1 MNLPEQVG
9 VMVLPQTVFFPHHL
23 LPLHIFEP
31 RYRTM
36 LHQALE
42 GSRMFAVTNEAISS
56 TPAPRVA
63 GLGLIRSCVQQPD
76 GTSNLVLQGLAR
88 VRVDHLIQTNP
99 YLIASPEPLEDP
111 EPNTPANLVTREA
124 LVAKIL
130 EKVEKI
136 ENPMGPPLEDIK
148 KFIRHLE
155 DHHAFVDLIAG
166 CFLRDPEIRQTLL
179 QTATLTDRLRLL
191 LQNL

>member
-1 MNLPEQVG
+1 
-9 VMVLPQTVFFPHHL
+9 
-23 LPLHIFEP
+23 
-31 RYRTM
+31 M

-56 TPAPRVA
+56 TSAPRVA

-136 ENPMGPPLEDIK
+136 ENPMGPPLTTTPSSISSQV
-148 KFIRHLE
+148 
-155 DHHAFVDLIAG
+155 AFSATRKSAKPFCKQPLLPIAYV
-166 CFLRDPEIRQTLL
+166 FSSKTFRYTSR
-179 QTATLTDRLRLL
+179 
-191 LQNL
+191 NFNF

>member
-1 MNLPEQVG
+1 
-9 VMVLPQTVFFPHHL
+9 
-23 LPLHIFEP
+23 
-31 RYRTM
+31 
-36 LHQALE
+36 
-42 GSRMFAVTNEAISS
+42 MFAVTNEAISS
-56 TPAPRVA
+56 TPTPRVA

-111 EPNTPANLVTREA
+111 EPNSPANLVTREA

-136 ENPMGPPLEDIK
+136 DNPMGHPLEDVK
-148 KFIRHLE
+148 KIIRHL
-155 DHHAFVDLIAG
+155 
-166 CFLRDPEIRQTLL
+166 
-179 QTATLTDRLRLL
+179 
-191 LQNL
+191 